1 MHSPFIIGV
10 EIFCAAIILFRS
22 IQIAAR
28 LDWKSWK
35 GHPLQFV
42 GNSICYPFLAGGALG
57 ILLDRKGGFILLL
70 IGIMLL
76 ILTDRRRAR

>member
-10 EIFCAAIILFRS
+10 EIICASVILFRS

-28 LDWKSWK
+28 LDWDSWK

-42 GNSICYPFLAGGALG
+42 GNTICYPLLAGGSVG

-70 IGIMLL
+70 VGIMLM
-76 ILTDRRRAR
+76 ILTDRRRVR

>member
-10 EIFCAAIILFRS
+10 EIFCAAIILFRA
-22 IQIAAR
+22 IQIAYQ

-42 GNSICYPFLAGGALG
+42 GNSLCYPLLAGGSLE
-57 ILLDRKGGFILLL
+57 ILLNRNGGFVLLL
-70 IGIMLL
+70 LGIMLM
-76 ILTDRRRAR
+76 ILSDRRRTR